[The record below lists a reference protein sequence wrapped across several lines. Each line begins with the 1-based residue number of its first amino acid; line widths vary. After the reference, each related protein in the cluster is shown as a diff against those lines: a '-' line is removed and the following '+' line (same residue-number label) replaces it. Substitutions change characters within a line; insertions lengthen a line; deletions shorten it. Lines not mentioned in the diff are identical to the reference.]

1 MADDQDWKMPTRV
14 ALSELYLHTDGSMKQ
29 SSPNTEL
36 EVLYR
41 PDTTGEASRAVPEV
55 PVVDRLRLLW
65 DHRRFLFRVAACG
78 FAVATVVA
86 FLIPAR
92 YESTTRLMPPDD
104 QSGSAFAMA
113 AALGGRLPGGLGSIA
128 GDVLG
133 LKSTGELFTGI
144 LVSRTVQDS
153 LINKFD
159 LRKVYGTK
167 RWYAARKRLAENTA
181 ISNDRKNGI
190 ITITVTDH
198 DPQRAAAMATEYV
211 SQLNFVVNQLS
222 TSSAHRERV
231 FLEERLKQVKQDL
244 QTAEKEFGDF
254 SSKNTAV
261 DIKEQARAM
270 VGAAATLQGEII
282 ASEAQLEGLKQVYS
296 DNHVRVRSLQAHIAE
311 LQAELKKLGGKYESP
326 GSVVDSKDDSLYP
339 SIRKLPVLGE
349 AFADL
354 YRRTKV
360 QEAVFEILTQQYE
373 LAKVAEAKETPSV
386 KVLDS
391 ADIAERKSF
400 PPRLVIMV
408 VCMFLA
414 LALAVIYVLTT
425 TRWAEIDSTHPTKL
439 FASEVIHS
447 MSSYMPWA
455 QPNGSRFQAV
465 THSAWIRLSSMAS
478 SATKENA
485 PPE

>member
-1 MADDQDWKMPTRV
+1 MA
-14 ALSELYLHTDGSMKQ
+14 ALG
-29 SSPNTEL
+29 
-36 EVLYR
+36 
-41 PDTTGEASRAVPEV
+41 
-55 PVVDRLRLLW
+55 LL
-65 DHRRFLFRVAACG
+65 
-78 FAVATVVA
+78 VATVIA

-113 AALGGRLPGGLGSIA
+113 AALSGRLPGGLGAIA

-133 LKSTGELFTGI
+133 IKSSGDLFTGI

-153 LINKFD
+153 LITKFD
-159 LRKVYGTK
+159 LRKVYGTNH
-167 RWYAARKRLAENTA
+167 WYAARRRLAENTG

-198 DPQRAAAMATEYV
+198 DPRRAAAMATEYV
-211 SQLNFVVNQLS
+211 SQLNIVVNQLS

-244 QTAEKEFGDF
+244 ETAEKEFGDF
-254 SSKNTAV
+254 ASKNTAV

-282 ASEAQLEGLKQVYS
+282 ASQAQLQGLKQIYA
-296 DNHVRVRSLQAHIAE
+296 DNHVRVRSLQAHITE

-326 GSVVDSKDDSLYP
+326 GTAVESNDDSLYP

-386 KVLDS
+386 KVLDPS
-391 ADIAERKSF
+391 DIAERKSF
-400 PPRLVIMV
+400 PPRLIIMFV
-408 VCMFLA
+408 GLFFAFA
-414 LALAVIYVLTT
+414 LAAVWIVGSSFWNEISPQRPEKLLAQEVL
-425 TRWAEIDSTHPTKL
+425 SS
-439 FASEVIHS
+439 FAAR
-447 MSSYMPWA
+447 MPWA
-455 QPNGSRFQAV
+455 KPSGSRGQAIA
-465 THSAWIRLSSMAS
+465 HSLWLRVARQSDSRRQR
-478 SATKENA
+478 
-485 PPE
+485 